1 MLGNIPVPGHCRQ
14 LARHRCSCHFIVHCS
29 GAQVLSP
36 ASCMWNMWGENDWQ
50 ARWCVGPIINH
61 KNPLN
66 PVVDVV
72 VAGCT

>member
-1 MLGNIPVPGHCRQ
+1 
-14 LARHRCSCHFIVHCS
+14 
-29 GAQVLSP
+29 
-36 ASCMWNMWGENDWQ
+36 MWNMWGENDWQ